1 MSLRAI
7 KPEIVKPSKPKFL
20 VSGKSG
26 VGKTEFALYFPKPYL
41 IDTEGGA
48 TREQYMKK
56 MITSGGAYFGKEQG
70 SQDFKVVINEI
81 KELATTKHDY
91 KTLICDS
98 FTKLY
103 LMTAAAAEEEV
114 GSDYGK
120 DKKEANKPTRQ
131 LIRWLEKI
139 DMTVILICHQKDKW
153 ERKGKDITYVGT
165 TFDGYEKLEYDLD
178 LWIEIQKTG
187 KQRDFVV
194 KKSRVA
200 AFTEGAEFPLDYQKF
215 CDLYGREVIDAPVQ
229 QLVMATPAN
238 VRKIKSLIEIVRL
251 DEEIVAKW
259 LKKAEAEDFDEMSD
273 EQCLRCIAFIEA
285 KLKDV
290 QPEAA
295 EEQPKKIQREAV
307 G

>member
-1 MSLRAI
+1 MALRAI

-26 VGKTEFALYFPKPYL
+26 VGKTQFSIHFPKPYL

-56 MITSGGAYFGKEQG
+56 LIASGGAYFGKDQG
-70 SQDFKVVINEI
+70 SQDFKTVINEI
-81 KELATTKHDY
+81 RELATTRHDY
-91 KTLICDS
+91 RTLIVDS

-153 ERKGKDITYVGT
+153 EHKGKDITYVGT
-165 TFDGYEKLEYDLD
+165 TFDGYDKLEYDLD

-187 KQRDFVV
+187 KERDFLV

-200 AFTEGAEFPLDYQKF
+200 AFPEGQEFPLDYEKF
-215 CDLYGREVIDAPVQ
+215 CELYGREAIEAPVK
-229 QLVMATPAN
+229 QLVMATPEQ
-238 VRKIKSLIEIVRL
+238 VTKIRRLIETVRL
-251 DEEIVAKW
+251 EDEIVQKW
-259 LKKAEAEDFDEMSD
+259 LKKAAADTFDEMSA
-273 EQCLRCIAFIEA
+273 EQIEKCIAFIEA
-285 KLKDV
+285 KIKDV
-290 QPEAA
+290 NPTDN
-295 EEQPKKIQREAV
+295 KKVEV
-307 G
+307 LS